1 MNIYVEDTV
10 GSKVWARCTV
20 PNPPERYV
28 GGLVVD
34 GVVEGRPMKVTL
46 PPEEMVQEEVVEL
59 RDVEDLCDLGH
70 VHEATILEAIERRCA
85 AGRPY
90 VAAGDVVLAVNPFK
104 WLPLYT
110 EDLRA
115 LHSDAPSSDETRRA
129 AHVYSVS
136 GAAAR
141 GAARGEDQS
150 ILVSGESGAG
160 KTETVKLMLAHL
172 ADIAQHG
179 SATKTI
185 VAQVLRAGPL
195 LESFG
200 NAATLRNGNSSR
212 FAKFLRV
219 EFDRDTMAIE
229 SSWCE
234 TALLEKTR
242 VVERASGERTYH
254 VFYEHLRKRE
264 ADAGRLDTVPSYL
277 SEHPHAVADASAA
290 HARGKDD
297 LSSHGG
303 MVDGLRAVCGLDDG
317 EVAGLLHC
325 VDAVLALGDVRFDTV
340 VISTVDDDGC
350 KVANPPALT
359 GAAAALG
366 CDRKLLERGLTLR
379 EIRSATVALSAESA
393 ADARDAL
400 AKELYSRVFDKVVA
414 LSNAATRRAE
424 GDARPPGVVIGM
436 LDLFGFEFYGAAW
449 SANGFEQL
457 LINLANE
464 RLQQRFVADV
474 LARAQR
480 ELLAEGVPWTK
491 VDFDDNAEVLRLI
504 EARAGLVDILNE
516 ECVRG
521 NSGNDS
527 NFVDK
532 LLNFHKGHACLAT
545 PKIKQH
551 SDGEAL
557 PFTIAHYAGTVMYTS
572 KGWVER
578 NRDVLPTKLVE
589 AMTTPV
595 DGDGAHRP
603 SFVVDEKASLSS
615 PAALF
620 AAAEAA
626 NLLRSKFGG
635 GGGGRRASGRRPQR
649 RGSHLSS
656 QETVGSKFRSQL
668 RDLMRQ
674 IAATKCRYVRC
685 IRPNDAARPI
695 DSKGAFHR
703 LPVVEQLRCC
713 GVLSALR
720 VARAG
725 YPDRKPL
732 RAFVERF
739 AVVGPAASA
748 TLERCRAAAEQAGL
762 GDFDD
767 AFDSYGGA
775 DDLDAPT
782 AADLRHGDDEDL
794 ILDRAV
800 VAAAAP
806 WKAAALAIVDAVHD
820 DAAPRSRAA
829 AKQKRK
835 KALAGRVFVGRTKVF
850 LRDGALDDLEA
861 LRAAACFD
869 RAATI
874 QALARRHL
882 TYAAFKRFK
891 ARLLVAQTHG
901 RCYLARRAASRKR
914 RVLRATVRFQA
925 VWRGI
930 DVRLV
935 GYLASAK
942 TASLALQTKLLR
954 PKLARN
960 RVAFVLEMKSK
971 GERLDSLQS
980 KLKNLGSPS
989 QEEKKAPLPPPPRPK
1004 GSAVARGIF
1013 SSNKQKDA
1021 AADVDRE
1028 KQKEILEKARAE
1040 AAATVAAAREV
1051 ATEASRA
1058 LEELRSENAALRER
1072 CAGAEARAES
1082 WRAQATKAKQ
1092 REAQLLAIVDEAK
1105 RECVLAR
1112 EQTSRHL
1119 DESSALHGTDAHQ
1132 SYGRLRQKLLQH
1144 SAHMAP
1150 ALRKKLLEKRKP
1162 QQKVTVTQA
1171 ELRGFVEA
1179 LVAEGVHVLK
1189 HSTNGKAQKRK
1200 LKLTD
1205 GGAALYWEKPGG
1217 GAARSKG
1224 ESYPLSE
1231 CVEVRGA
1238 HDLDPAAQGKLLCG
1252 TKTLRKSMSAKN
1264 WPLAF
1269 SFIYAHRTIDVE
1281 FSDPEDTK
1289 LKLRYFKALVQEAK
1303 AKAMR
1308 SLLAAD
1314 EEYIA
1319 NTPTNGQRNGHADL

>member
-1 MNIYVEDTV
+1 MKIYVEDTV

-254 VFYEHLRKRE
+254 VFY
-264 ADAGRLDTVPSYL
+264 
-277 SEHPHAVADASAA
+277 
-290 HARGKDD
+290 
-297 LSSHGG
+297 
-303 MVDGLRAVCGLDDG
+303 
-317 EVAGLLHC
+317 
-325 VDAVLALGDVRFDTV
+325 
-340 VISTVDDDGC
+340 
-350 KVANPPALT
+350 
-359 GAAAALG
+359 
-366 CDRKLLERGLTLR
+366 
-379 EIRSATVALSAESA
+379 
-393 ADARDAL
+393 
-400 AKELYSRVFDKVVA
+400 
-414 LSNAATRRAE
+414 
-424 GDARPPGVVIGM
+424 
-436 LDLFGFEFYGAAW
+436 
-449 SANGFEQL
+449 
-457 LINLANE
+457 
-464 RLQQRFVADV
+464 
-474 LARAQR
+474 
-480 ELLAEGVPWTK
+480 
-491 VDFDDNAEVLRLI
+491 
-504 EARAGLVDILNE
+504 
-516 ECVRG
+516 
-521 NSGNDS
+521 
-527 NFVDK
+527 
-532 LLNFHKGHACLAT
+532 
-545 PKIKQH
+545 
-551 SDGEAL
+551 
-557 PFTIAHYAGTVMYTS
+557 
-572 KGWVER
+572 
-578 NRDVLPTKLVE
+578 
-589 AMTTPV
+589 
-595 DGDGAHRP
+595 
-603 SFVVDEKASLSS
+603 
-615 PAALF
+615 
-620 AAAEAA
+620 
-626 NLLRSKFGG
+626 
-635 GGGGRRASGRRPQR
+635 
-649 RGSHLSS
+649 
-656 QETVGSKFRSQL
+656 
-668 RDLMRQ
+668 
-674 IAATKCRYVRC
+674 
-685 IRPNDAARPI
+685 
-695 DSKGAFHR
+695 
-703 LPVVEQLRCC
+703 
-713 GVLSALR
+713 
-720 VARAG
+720 
-725 YPDRKPL
+725 
-732 RAFVERF
+732 
-739 AVVGPAASA
+739 
-748 TLERCRAAAEQAGL
+748 
-762 GDFDD
+762 
-767 AFDSYGGA
+767 
-775 DDLDAPT
+775 
-782 AADLRHGDDEDL
+782 
-794 ILDRAV
+794 
-800 VAAAAP
+800 
-806 WKAAALAIVDAVHD
+806 
-820 DAAPRSRAA
+820 
-829 AKQKRK
+829 
-835 KALAGRVFVGRTKVF
+835 
-850 LRDGALDDLEA
+850 
-861 LRAAACFD
+861 
-869 RAATI
+869 
-874 QALARRHL
+874 
-882 TYAAFKRFK
+882 AAFKRFK

-1021 AADVDRE
+1021 AADLDRE

-1217 GAARSKG
+1217 GGARSKG

-1252 TKTLRKSMSAKN
+1252 TKTLRKSRSPKSRRGLRGATHRR
-1264 WPLAF
+1264 LAPQP
-1269 SFIYAHRTIDVE
+1269 SPAGDGGV
-1281 FSDPEDTK
+1281 DTK
-1289 LKLRYFKALVQEAK
+1289 ASRD
-1303 AKAMR
+1303 R
-1308 SLLAAD
+1308 
-1314 EEYIA
+1314 
-1319 NTPTNGQRNGHADL
+1319 

>member
-1 MNIYVEDTV
+1 MKIYVEDTV

-70 VHEATILEAIERRCA
+70 VHEATILEAIEAVRR
-85 AGRPY
+85 GRPC

-115 LHSDAPSSDETRRA
+115 LHSDAPSSDETRR
-129 AHVYSVS
+129 
-136 GAAAR
+136 GAR
-141 GAARGEDQS
+141 
-150 ILVSGESGAG
+150 L
-160 KTETVKLMLAHL
+160 L
-172 ADIAQHG
+172 HG

-264 ADAGRLDTVPSYL
+264 ADAGRLDKVPSYL

-350 KVANPPALT
+350 KV
-359 GAAAALG
+359 
-366 CDRKLLERGLTLR
+366 
-379 EIRSATVALSAESA
+379 
-393 ADARDAL
+393 
-400 AKELYSRVFDKVVA
+400 VA

-436 LDLFGFEFYGAAW
+436 LDLFGFEFYGAAG

-615 PAALF
+615 PVALF

-635 GGGGRRASGRRPQR
+635 GDGGRRVGPAAAP
-649 RGSHLSS
+649 GSHLSS

-685 IRPNDAARPI
+685 IRPNQGRKRERNAQLQRLLARPFSTRPNDAARPI
-695 DSKGAFHR
+695 DSKDAFHR

-850 LRDGALDDLEA
+850 LRDGALDDLEP

-901 RCYLARRAASRKR
+901 RRGSCARS
-914 RVLRATVRFQA
+914 
-925 VWRGI
+925 
-930 DVRLV
+930 
-935 GYLASAK
+935 S
-942 TASLALQTKLLR
+942 
-954 PKLARN
+954 RN

-989 QEEKKAPLPPPPRPK
+989 QEEKKAPLPPPPRQK

-1013 SSNKQKDA
+1013 SSNARKDA
-1021 AADVDRE
+1021 AADLDRE

-1289 LKLRYFKALVQEAK
+1289 LKLRYFKAPSRRPRPRPRGPPRRRRGA
-1303 AKAMR
+1303 
-1308 SLLAAD
+1308 S
-1314 EEYIA
+1314 
-1319 NTPTNGQRNGHADL
+1319 PTRRRTASATATRTRARGPHPKTARAPS

>member
-1 MNIYVEDTV
+1 M
-10 GSKVWARCTV
+10 
-20 PNPPERYV
+20 
-28 GGLVVD
+28 
-34 GVVEGRPMKVTL
+34 
-46 PPEEMVQEEVVEL
+46 
-59 RDVEDLCDLGH
+59 
-70 VHEATILEAIERRCA
+70 
-85 AGRPY
+85 
-90 VAAGDVVLAVNPFK
+90 
-104 WLPLYT
+104 
-110 EDLRA
+110 
-115 LHSDAPSSDETRRA
+115 
-129 AHVYSVS
+129 
-136 GAAAR
+136 
-141 GAARGEDQS
+141 
-150 ILVSGESGAG
+150 
-160 KTETVKLMLAHL
+160 
-172 ADIAQHG
+172 
-179 SATKTI
+179 
-185 VAQVLRAGPL
+185 
-195 LESFG
+195 
-200 NAATLRNGNSSR
+200 
-212 FAKFLRV
+212 
-219 EFDRDTMAIE
+219 
-229 SSWCE
+229 
-234 TALLEKTR
+234 
-242 VVERASGERTYH
+242 
-254 VFYEHLRKRE
+254 
-264 ADAGRLDTVPSYL
+264 
-277 SEHPHAVADASAA
+277 
-290 HARGKDD
+290 
-297 LSSHGG
+297 
-303 MVDGLRAVCGLDDG
+303 
-317 EVAGLLHC
+317 
-325 VDAVLALGDVRFDTV
+325 
-340 VISTVDDDGC
+340 
-350 KVANPPALT
+350 
-359 GAAAALG
+359 
-366 CDRKLLERGLTLR
+366 
-379 EIRSATVALSAESA
+379 
-393 ADARDAL
+393 
-400 AKELYSRVFDKVVA
+400 
-414 LSNAATRRAE
+414 
-424 GDARPPGVVIGM
+424 
-436 LDLFGFEFYGAAW
+436 
-449 SANGFEQL
+449 
-457 LINLANE
+457 
-464 RLQQRFVADV
+464 
-474 LARAQR
+474 
-480 ELLAEGVPWTK
+480 
-491 VDFDDNAEVLRLI
+491 
-504 EARAGLVDILNE
+504 
-516 ECVRG
+516 
-521 NSGNDS
+521 
-527 NFVDK
+527 
-532 LLNFHKGHACLAT
+532 
-545 PKIKQH
+545 
-551 SDGEAL
+551 
-557 PFTIAHYAGTVMYTS
+557 
-572 KGWVER
+572 
-578 NRDVLPTKLVE
+578 
-589 AMTTPV
+589 
-595 DGDGAHRP
+595 
-603 SFVVDEKASLSS
+603 
-615 PAALF
+615 
-620 AAAEAA
+620 
-626 NLLRSKFGG
+626 
-635 GGGGRRASGRRPQR
+635 
-649 RGSHLSS
+649 
-656 QETVGSKFRSQL
+656 
-668 RDLMRQ
+668 
-674 IAATKCRYVRC
+674 
-685 IRPNDAARPI
+685 
-695 DSKGAFHR
+695 
-703 LPVVEQLRCC
+703 
-713 GVLSALR
+713 
-720 VARAG
+720 
-725 YPDRKPL
+725 
-732 RAFVERF
+732 
-739 AVVGPAASA
+739 
-748 TLERCRAAAEQAGL
+748 
-762 GDFDD
+762 
-767 AFDSYGGA
+767 
-775 DDLDAPT
+775 
-782 AADLRHGDDEDL
+782 
-794 ILDRAV
+794 
-800 VAAAAP
+800 
-806 WKAAALAIVDAVHD
+806 
-820 DAAPRSRAA
+820 
-829 AKQKRK
+829 
-835 KALAGRVFVGRTKVF
+835 
-850 LRDGALDDLEA
+850 
-861 LRAAACFD
+861 RAAACFD

-1013 SSNKQKDA
+1013 SSNTRKDA